1 MSITSWIRNLLPR
14 RKAAETSDGPS
25 ETRREFVYLD
35 EVSVYSILASQK
47 DGIATQFTET
57 QTYSLD
63 NQISSSASLGFSTTR
78 AKFDSKMQ
86 AGEVQGSQ
94 VLRKA
99 IIQTSFKELYEI
111 ERPYLAVAATVGR
124 DQPKVREAD
133 DLLKVMEATSRD
145 GWLVDPSTIHRGEL
159 MEVHV
164 ELVAEPIFQLAT
176 LISTFGE
183 LTENK
188 EALFGRSVTA
198 QVPEMQAMAHLLDGM
213 LVGLVPI
220 RGRLLDYDCVDIGG
234 KELLVRR
241 SLLNEVEDGVQL
253 QRHPAFVV
261 GVAQRDLF
269 WKDIRRVLFSRAPY
283 TLFCRLA
290 TSGLTDTWNPVKFT
304 DLLTDIAPSFG
315 EMVQKFSDEARLAMK
330 TVPDVLHEN
339 QRQDAGH
346 ESKVITFYTE
356 LLTEH
361 HGATLKPDVLDDLVL
376 STPQSEG
383 WLDSVDGRRPVFAH
397 VTRRIDA
404 HLGVETSSD
413 VAYKLRNAAVNS
425 MVTDGR
431 PPTQISKSG
440 DGKTSL
446 VGRQER
452 FLDAEIVAIYW

>member
-1 MSITSWIRNLLPR
+1 MNITSWIRNLLPR
-14 RKAAETSDGPS
+14 RKAADTSSSPS

-57 QTYSLD
+57 QTYSLN
-63 NQISSSASLGFSTTR
+63 NQISSSAGLGFSTTR
-78 AKFDSKMQ
+78 AKFDSRMQ
-86 AGEVQGSQ
+86 AAEVQGSQ

-111 ERPYLAVAATVGR
+111 ERPHLAVTARIGR

-133 DLLKVMEATSRD
+133 DLLRVMEGTSGD

-159 MEVHV
+159 MEVRV

-176 LISTFGE
+176 LIASFGE
-183 LTENK
+183 LTENQ
-188 EALFGRSVTA
+188 EALFGRSITA
-198 QVPEMQAMAHLLDGM
+198 QVSEMQAMAHLLDGM

-220 RGRLLDYDCVDIGG
+220 RGRLLDYDCVNIGG

-241 SLLNEVEDGVQL
+241 SLLNELDDGAQL
-253 QRHPAFVV
+253 QRCPAFVV
-261 GVAQRDLF
+261 GVAQRSLF
-269 WKDIRRVLFSRAPY
+269 WKDIRRILFSRAPH
-283 TLFCRLA
+283 TLFCRLG

-315 EMVQKFSDEARLAMK
+315 EMVQEFSDEARLAMK

-339 QRQDAGH
+339 QRQDAGR
-346 ESKVITFYTE
+346 ESRVITRYAE
-356 LLTEH
+356 LLAEH
-361 HGATLKPDVLDDLVL
+361 HGATLKPDVLDDLSL
-376 STPQSEG
+376 STPQNEG
-383 WLDSVDGRRPVFAH
+383 WLDSVDGRRPVFLH
-397 VTRRIDA
+397 VTSRIDA
-404 HLGVETSSD
+404 ELGVETSRE
-413 VAYKLRNAAVNS
+413 VAYELRNAAVNS
-425 MVTDGR
+425 VVTDGR
-431 PPTQISKSG
+431 PVTQVSKSG
-440 DGKTSL
+440 DGKALL